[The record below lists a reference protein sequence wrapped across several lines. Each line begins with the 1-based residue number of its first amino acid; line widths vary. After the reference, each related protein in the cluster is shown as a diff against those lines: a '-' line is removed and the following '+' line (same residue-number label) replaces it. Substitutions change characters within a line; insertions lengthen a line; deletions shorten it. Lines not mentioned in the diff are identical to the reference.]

1 MPRTIII
8 DYTMISTWKT
18 YLQRQARL
26 HRMCEDNRAY
36 LSACETKEDAIRL
49 YKQTIDWALE
59 ECYPDLDFLRKEFAN
74 QQSQGIYIDHN
85 FDGEILN
92 EHQVYVFH
100 NCTGTIRVGLNLAK
114 KIIPMCYFAN
124 GCNMTVLGVEGEQ
137 MFPDR
142 VPLYIFGDNEVVAT
156 NCSAMEA
163 RIFKHEIKR
172 GGR

>member
-1 MPRTIII
+1 MTL
-8 DYTMISTWKT
+8 TWKA

-26 HRMCEDNRAY
+26 YRMCEDNRAY

-59 ECYPDLDFLRKEFAN
+59 KGYPDLDFLRKEFSN
-74 QQSQGIYIDHN
+74 CESEGLYIDHHFN
-85 FDGEILN
+85 GEVLN

-100 NCTGTIRVGLNLAK
+100 NCTGTIRVGLNFAK

-124 GCNMTVLGVEGEQ
+124 GCNMTILGVEGER

-142 VPLYIFGDNEVVAT
+142 VPLYMFGENQINAT
-156 NCSAMEA
+156 NSPTMEV
-163 RIFKHEIKR
+163 RIYKHKLEK
-172 GGR
+172 GGV